1 MQYTALQ
8 VDYFEHVY
16 NHCLVFIFNRAGCSL
31 DRPVYFCEQGTF
43 PRLQNFFH
51 KLDTS
56 RFCFFIHG
64 GQICRLGSFTNAS
77 DPLIC
82 FLTSGAI
89 LLRLFNLLCHLCYLY
104 QVHYCNISSMNMF
117 FVNFEIHRMEAMSF
131 FLQEQWH
138 PTYQ

>member
-31 DRPVYFCEQGTF
+31 DRPVYFCEQWTF

-82 FLTSGAI
+82 FLTSLSNSSKTFSSTLPS
-89 LLRLFNLLCHLCYLY
+89 LLL
-104 QVHYCNISSMNMF
+104 ISS
-117 FVNFEIHRMEAMSF
+117 S
-131 FLQEQWH
+131 LL
-138 PTYQ
+138 